1 MILRNNMCIIENAF
15 TDDEV
20 EQIKRVAKGQE
31 EVTAMIGDPGSGG
44 ADDAQV
50 RSGKVKWFMN
60 QNMQNSIPDVYDK
73 LFKLIEEANASSE
86 WNHKIEFVENLQYTI
101 YNAPAK
107 TKKKKGDFYTW
118 HTDSGPEPLPNGKIR
133 KLSLSVQLSDPEEY
147 EGGNFQWLEPTELLN
162 GMGKGLG
169 MRLDMN
175 HAVRTVPFSGKTKG
189 TCIIFPSFTYHQVT
203 PVTHGTREALVGWFA
218 GDTYV

>member
-1 MILRNNMCIIENAF
+1 M
-15 TDDEV
+15 
-20 EQIKRVAKGQE
+20 
-31 EVTAMIGDPGSGG
+31 
-44 ADDAQV
+44 
-50 RSGKVKWFMN
+50 
-60 QNMQNSIPDVYDK
+60 
-73 LFKLIEEANASSE
+73 
-86 WNHKIEFVENLQYTI
+86 
-101 YNAPAK
+101 
-107 TKKKKGDFYTW
+107 
-118 HTDSGPEPLPNGKIR
+118 
-133 KLSLSVQLSDPEEY
+133 SDPEEY

-175 HAVRTVPFSGKTKG
+175 HAVRTVPFSGKAKG